1 MATNN
6 TNSTKVVT
14 KLVRFSYVHIF
25 KPEAIDEDSEKK
37 YSMAILIPKSD
48 KATLQA
54 IRAAVEAAKE
64 KGKSEKWNGKI
75 PANLKTPLR
84 DGDVD
89 RPDDDAYAGHYFL
102 NCSSKQK
109 PQIVDSHCQAII
121 DENEVYSGCYGRVSI
136 NFFPFDAKGNKGVAA
151 GLNNVQKIKDGE
163 SLAGGSTAE
172 EDFND
177 GFGED
182 FDDDDDFLG

>member
-54 IRAAVEAAKE
+54 IKAAVEAAKE

-75 PANLKTPLR
+75 PTNLKTPLR

-182 FDDDDDFLG
+182 FDDDDFLG